1 MTKSSG
7 PQIDAFV
14 RWAEVEP
21 VEALP
26 GLDRRTLGCS
36 ERLLIAEFRARPGV
50 EVPRH
55 SHPHDQVGYVVSGE
69 VELSIADEK
78 ERCAPGDSYS
88 IPGGIEHGARFLTE
102 CVVIDCFSPPRE
114 DYRRA

>member
-1 MTKSSG
+1 MANPKN

-14 RWAEVEP
+14 CWAEVEP

-36 ERLLIAEFRARPGV
+36 ERLLIAEFRAAPGV
-50 EVPRH
+50 DVPRH

-69 VELSIADEK
+69 VQLTIGDETV
-78 ERCAPGDSYS
+78 RCAPGDSYA
-88 IPGGIEHGARFLTE
+88 IPGGVEHGARFLSQ